1 MAVTVLTACHG
12 GHGGRVGHVGVG
24 SGSEAPARSPKG
36 VEIQHR
42 FGILKSASTQAA
54 RRRCGARAA
63 TARRR
68 ASAPGPAASEPGRPS
83 AGCRGWETRPLKR
96 TRMLARRAAPRVR
109 CAGRPSAGCRGW
121 ETRPLKRTRRRSE
134 YLPLSPPQSP
144 SLPAVLRPSHTSAN
158 PARRRRAGRRTRLPD
173 PSSHSHA
180 ARLNRPLH
188 ARLSALR
195 PSSPPPA
202 AQAQALPAPP
212 PHARPPL
219 PSSSLAVSPP
229 PPCPHIRMIRLPK
242 SQEKYLDCVAIDS
255 VLIHFSTRH
264 IAESFAKEQ
273 S

>member
-1 MAVTVLTACHG
+1 M
-12 GHGGRVGHVGVG
+12 
-24 SGSEAPARSPKG
+24 
-36 VEIQHR
+36 
-42 FGILKSASTQAA
+42 ST
-54 RRRCGARAA
+54 
-63 TARRR
+63 
-68 ASAPGPAASEPGRPS
+68 S
-83 AGCRGWETRPLKR
+83 
-96 TRMLARRAAPRVR
+96 
-109 CAGRPSAGCRGW
+109 
-121 ETRPLKRTRRRSE
+121 
-134 YLPLSPPQSP
+134 LSPPP
-144 SLPAVLRPSHTSAN
+144 NPLHSLRCCVRPTLVPIRPAGGGPGGGLGYPIRVRTPT
-158 PARRRRAGRRTRLPD
+158 RRGSTALCT
-173 PSSHSHA
+173 
-180 ARLNRPLH
+180 H